1 MLPLQRPAEP
11 FLGSRSRCFHA
22 RVDSILFCIFS
33 KLICLNVVQY
43 IYNQLVHI
51 AHYHPQ
57 RIVSS
62 SARHG
67 SVLSPPS
74 WPRKTG
80 RSWHRFVW
88 VISIRP
94 SPSESSMPCHPACV
108 AINVLSLS
116 DFQLILTYYFGLFT
130 LTQHY

>member
-67 SVLSPPS
+67 SVLLRGLAKPGAVGTDSFGS
-74 WPRKTG
+74 A
-80 RSWHRFVW
+80 H
-88 VISIRP
+88 ISIRP